1 MRKQPLSF
9 ILMYL
14 KDELEATSPSTGEKL
29 KLIIPEDQ
37 WLDLRPDQFCIAVA
51 MLTPHGAEGRKQGA

>member
-9 ILMYL
+9 IPMYL

-37 WLDLRPDQFCIAVA
+37 ARAR
-51 MLTPHGAEGRKQGA
+51 T